1 MRINPDDYKPH
12 EIWQMVMIG
21 KPIKRYPNGY
31 FDTALKNE
39 RFKDIFNISAFRSKA
54 GKLMKFPLI

>member
-21 KPIKRYPNGY
+21 KPIKIS
-31 FDTALKNE
+31 E
-39 RFKDIFNISAFRSKA
+39 WIFFGSI
-54 GKLMKFPLI
+54 MQ